1 MHASRTLRSAAAVCG
16 TAALAM
22 SLVACGGSNSAS
34 GSDDAAIIRVPGTEP
49 QQGLIPAMTNENGGG
64 RVVDMLYS
72 GLVYYDAEG
81 EVHNEMAESIDEDGD
96 KTYKVTLKPD
106 ITFSDGTPV
115 TSATFVDTWNYA
127 VANEQLNE
135 SFFSSIKGYGEGV
148 EEMEGLKV
156 IDDRTFTIELTQPES
171 DFPSR
176 LGYNA
181 YFPLPP
187 SALEDPQAFGE
198 QPVSNG
204 PYILKEWNHNQ
215 NLIIEPNPEYKGERT
230 PKNDGIEFVFYAD
243 SGASYMDLLSNN
255 LDVLEAIPSSAFGSY
270 EQDLGERQ
278 ETKPAATYLEM
289 SIHVDTPHF
298 TGEEG
303 TLRRRA
309 VSMAINREEIAKTI
323 FHGTRTPARE
333 FTSPVLPGYSDNLP
347 GSENLDYN
355 PEEAKKLWAE
365 ADKKYGAFE
374 GTFPINYNTDGDNKD
389 WADAVA
395 NNISNTLGI
404 QAVGNPYP
412 DFKSFRE
419 AYRSERMDGAYRT
432 AWFADYPSMGNFLGP
447 NFTTGVA
454 SNDSKYSNPEFDEL
468 IVKANGANSPE
479 EASKLY
485 NQAQELLLR
494 DLPSIPLFYP
504 NVVGGWSENVSNVT
518 FNWKSLPVYYDIE
531 KDSAK

>member
-1 MHASRTLRSAAAVCG
+1 MRTSRTLRTATALLG
-16 TAALAM
+16 TVALTVPLA
-22 SLVACGGSNSAS
+22 ACGGSSQEAAA
-34 GSDDAAIIRVPGTEP
+34 GGDAIVRVPGTEP

-72 GLVYYDAEG
+72 GLIYYDADG
-81 EVHNEMAESIDEDGD
+81 EVHNEMAESIDKEGE

-115 TSATFVDTWNYA
+115 TAATFVDTWNYA

-148 EEMEGLKV
+148 KEMEGLKV
-156 IDDRTFTIELTQPES
+156 LDDRTFTIELTQPES

-187 SALEDPQAFGE
+187 EALDDPQGFGE
-198 QPVSNG
+198 NPVSNG
-204 PYILKEWNHNQ
+204 PYRLKEWNHNQ
-215 NLIIEPNPEYKGERT
+215 NIVLEPNPEYGGERT
-230 PKNDGIEFVFYAD
+230 PKNDGLEFVFYAD

-255 LDVLEAIPSSAFGSY
+255 LDVLEAIPSSAFGNY

-298 TGEEG
+298 SGEEG
-303 TLRRRA
+303 ALRRRA

-333 FTSPVLPGYSDNLP
+333 FTSPVLLGYSDSLP
-347 GSENLDYN
+347 GSENLDFN

-374 GTFPINYNTDGDNKD
+374 DTFPINYNTDGDNKD

-395 NNISNTLGI
+395 NSISNTLGI
-404 QAVGNPYP
+404 RAVGNPYP

-419 AYRSERMDGAYRT
+419 AYRAERMDGAYRT

-479 EASKLY
+479 EAAKLY

-494 DLPSIPLFYP
+494 DLPAIPLFYP

-518 FNWKSLPVYYDIE
+518 FNWKSLPVYYEIE
-531 KDSAK
+531 KTVQ

>member
-1 MHASRTLRSAAAVCG
+1 MRKLLGVVGAASLAFTLAACGSDSSDSA
-16 TAALAM
+16 
-22 SLVACGGSNSAS
+22 GGSNYV
-34 GSDDAAIIRVPGTEP
+34 RVLGTEP

-64 RVVDMLYS
+64 RIVDMLYS

-81 EVHNEMAESIDEDGD
+81 NVHNEMAESIDKEEE
-96 KTYKVTLKPD
+96 KTYKVMLKPD
-106 ITFSDGTPV
+106 LKFSDGSAV
-115 TSATFVDTWNYA
+115 TADTFVDTWNYA

-148 EEMEGLKV
+148 KEMEGLKV
-156 IDDRTFTIELTQPES
+156 IDERTFTIELTQPES

-181 YFPLPP
+181 YFPVPAA
-187 SALEDPQAFGE
+187 ALEDPQGFGE
-198 QPVSNG
+198 SPVSNG
-204 PYILKEWNHNQ
+204 PYKIKEWTHNQ
-215 NLIIEPNPEYKGERT
+215 NLIIEPNPEYKGDRAAQ
-230 PKNDGIEFVFYAD
+230 NDGIEFTFYAD
-243 SGASYMDLLSNN
+243 SSAAYMDLLANN

-270 EQDLGERQ
+270 EQDLGDRQ

-289 SIHVDTPHF
+289 SIHMETPHF
-298 TGEEG
+298 SGEEG
-303 TLRRRA
+303 ALRRKA
-309 VSMAINREEIAKTI
+309 ISMAINREEIAETI

-333 FTSPVLPGYSDNLP
+333 FTSPVLNGYNDSLP

-374 GTFPINYNTDGDNKD
+374 GSFPINYNTDGDNKD

-412 DFKSFRE
+412 DFKSFRD

-468 IVKANGANSPE
+468 IVKANGAANEE
-479 EASKLY
+479 EAAKLY

-504 NVVGGWSENVSNVT
+504 NVVGGWSENVQDVT
-518 FNWKSLPVYYDIE
+518 FNWKSLPVYYAV
-531 KDSAK
+531 KKN